1 MPHTIK
7 KQMNICSIFSFQFYV
22 DIIIHLQFK
31 VFMVAFDLVKLN
43 ETSCLRLLN
52 LEKYMHAHILILK
65 LGLCQCTI

>member
-1 MPHTIK
+1 
-7 KQMNICSIFSFQFYV
+7 
-22 DIIIHLQFK
+22 
-31 VFMVAFDLVKLN
+31 MVAFDLVKLN